1 MSKTSK
7 EVGKKTKAL
16 IIKEKHE
23 QIKLNYKGRPPAEF
37 KEEYCD
43 MLIDHMASG
52 LSFQSFAGLI
62 SVNSDTIYEWVKQF
76 EIFSEAKKAGEQK
89 NLLFWEKLGKD
100 NILNVSKSESSGK
113 GQTKSMSK
121 SLNSSVYIFNLKNR
135 FPKQWR
141 DRNETE
147 ITLDTKSDLSEQELK
162 SLLKKQ
168 LEALKKY
175 ES

>member
-1 MSKTSK
+1 MAKASK
-7 EVGKKTKAL
+7 EVGKKSKAL

-23 QIKLNYKGRPPAEF
+23 QIKLNYIGRPPAEF
-37 KEEYCD
+37 KEEYCQ

-52 LSFQSFAGLI
+52 LSFDSFAGVI
-62 SVNSDTIYEWVKQF
+62 SCNRDTLYEWVKQF
-76 EIFSEAKKAGEQK
+76 NIFSDSKKEGEQK

-100 NILNVSKSESSGK
+100 NILNVSKSESTGK
-113 GQTKSMSK
+113 GNTKSMSK

-147 ITLDTKSDLSEQELK
+147 ITLDSKSDLNEKELK
-162 SLLKKQ
+162 ELLKKQ